1 MLAKVDSE
9 LCIGCELCVNL
20 CPEVFRMEDGKAV
33 ACAAVPEAAQAAC
46 GQAKEQCPVDAISIT
61 PG

>member
-1 MLAKVDSE
+1 MKAKVDPE

-33 ACAAVPEAAQAAC
+33 VFADPVPEAARESCQ
-46 GQAKEQCPVDAISIT
+46 QAKEQCPVDAVILSS
-61 PG
+61 

>member
-1 MLAKVDSE
+1 MKAKVDPE

-33 ACAAVPEAAQAAC
+33 AFTDPTPEAARESCQ
-46 GQAKEQCPVDAISIT
+46 QAKEQCPVDAVVVSS
-61 PG
+61 